1 MYFLGDCELWSWW
14 CKFLWQSV
22 PGAWSPLFQL
32 RLCVEQA
39 PVAELKGTWACILLK
54 DDFFVWCLSERWKR
68 ICDAVWTTVVT
79 AVLWVL
85 LFLTSRCS
93 VRVAWKCPVWTCRS
107 YSGEPPQFHHRW
119 VARSVID
126 CCTSVGLTRIVST
139 RFWFGFSWGQFS
151 GSSCCPRWSL
161 TEEIWESGPC

>member
-54 DDFFVWCLSERWKR
+54 DDFFVWCLSGRWKR
-68 ICDAVWTTVVT
+68 ICDAVWTTIVT

-119 VARSVID
+119 VARCYWLLHICRADTD
-126 CCTSVGLTRIVST
+126 CLHQVLVWVLLRPVF
-139 RFWFGFSWGQFS
+139 RQQFLS
-151 GSSCCPRWSL
+151 
-161 TEEIWESGPC
+161 